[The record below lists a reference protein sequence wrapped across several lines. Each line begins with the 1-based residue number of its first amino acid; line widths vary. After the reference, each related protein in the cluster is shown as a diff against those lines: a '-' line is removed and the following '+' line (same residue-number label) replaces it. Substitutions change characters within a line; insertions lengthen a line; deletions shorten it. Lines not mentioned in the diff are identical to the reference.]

1 MYPNQLKKNP
11 EEILAHPCYCSI
23 VHKREKKPK
32 CHQLKRWMDEDRTSL
47 VVQCLKIHLLM
58 QGMRVQ
64 SLVRDLRSRMP
75 VGQPSLHTTVRE
87 PMYHRKTQNSKKKKK
102 KMNGWRKCGRHIQR
116 TIVQSLSPVRLLVTP
131 WTAAHQ
137 ASLSFTISQSLLKFI
152 SIELKMSSNH
162 LILCGPFTSCPQYF
176 AASGSFPTS
185 PLFTS
190 GGQSIVHI
198 P

>member
-1 MYPNQLKKNP
+1 MCLLNNSPSTS
-11 EEILAHPCYCSI
+11 PCCS
-23 VHKREKKPK
+23 
-32 CHQLKRWMDEDRTSL
+32 LN
-47 VVQCLKIHLLM
+47 
-58 QGMRVQ
+58 
-64 SLVRDLRSRMP
+64 
-75 VGQPSLHTTVRE
+75 
-87 PMYHRKTQNSKKKKK
+87 Y
-102 KMNGWRKCGRHIQR
+102 
-116 TIVQSLSPVRLLVTP
+116 VRLLVTP

-190 GGQSIVHI
+190 GGQSIGASASVLPMNIQNWFPLRLTGLIYPRSPRDSQESSPTPQFKSINYLALNFLYGPTLTSVHDYWKNESFDQ
-198 P
+198 